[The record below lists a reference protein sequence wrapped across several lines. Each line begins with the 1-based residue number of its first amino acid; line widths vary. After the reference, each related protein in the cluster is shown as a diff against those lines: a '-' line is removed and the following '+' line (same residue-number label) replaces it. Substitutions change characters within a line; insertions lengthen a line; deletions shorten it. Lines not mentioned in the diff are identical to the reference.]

1 MKKKVIAI
9 TLAILLSSVSI
20 ASIALAGQESEK
32 TRIIPPYIRPR
43 YPEVSVAQGVALS
56 KTTLETE
63 PVVFLMIK
71 YKGSIQTYLII
82 DDDLYKLSKAYE
94 RYDWETGTKIFQY
107 EANDGSTLTLI
118 IQRYY
123 SRGIVS
129 ISGDFKD
136 FLINFEPIYKYPR
149 PIPIKEVRP
158 LKNVAKELKK
168 ESGINIEDVL
178 RIPSKPIAEW
188 SI

>member
-1 MKKKVIAI
+1 MKKKVAAI
-9 TLAILLSSVSI
+9 TVAILLSSVSI
-20 ASIALAGQESEK
+20 ASIVLAQQESER

-43 YPEVSVAQGVALS
+43 YPEVSVAQGVALN
-56 KTTLETE
+56 KNTLETE

-71 YKGSIQTYLII
+71 YKGSVQTYLII
-82 DDDLYKLSKAYE
+82 DDELYKLSKIYE

-107 EANDGSTLTLI
+107 EADDGSILTLI
-118 IQRYY
+118 VQRYY
-123 SRGIVS
+123 SRGTVS

-149 PIPIKEVRP
+149 PVPIKEVRP
-158 LKNVAKELKK
+158 LQNIAKELKE
-168 ESGINIEDVL
+168 ESGINIEDAL